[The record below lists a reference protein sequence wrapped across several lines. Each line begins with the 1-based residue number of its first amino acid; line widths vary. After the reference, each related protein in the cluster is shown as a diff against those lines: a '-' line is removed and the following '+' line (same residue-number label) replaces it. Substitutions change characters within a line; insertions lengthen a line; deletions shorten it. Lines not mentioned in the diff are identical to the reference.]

1 MQESGKKGK
10 HAAKH
15 AAPIPDPIEIE
26 KEDLAA
32 AQSIE
37 EEAYA
42 DDYDLYGDESEIPVR
57 LKKRKDKKSDDKK
70 SKKKKKKK
78 TKKSGDKVPPLFS
91 DKKFRRKKSFFDIMT
106 ASTQESFIKPV
117 KIFGQEVRFWP
128 LLVLAILVLIVGYIV
143 ISNGNLTEIDQ
154 PVTVVG
160 LAEDLEDYQVLVL
173 SDMNGKR
180 FGDIQ
185 SSLVREIENIG
196 YDMIL
201 CLGDMVGKG
210 GDPEPFYEFLDGI
223 SKPNRV
229 YFICGDSDPGPFVD
243 VARDIEGSLE
253 KIVLEDWIVGAI
265 ERGANYVDSPT
276 RIEIGETAIWLT
288 PTGYLNI
295 EASSYQEDWKA
306 QTEQEQEGTVSG
318 LTADYDSL
326 PFTTYRYRLAQEFY
340 SSISSISSTDL
351 IIGLA
356 HQPPNDSF
364 IKAASSHDS
373 GNGKYLP
380 EPELIVAGHNCGGVW
395 QVPFAGAFY
404 VPNRMLER
412 YGWFPSQDDVS
423 GLSQIGETQL
433 YITGGLSTT
442 SSVPVLPFRLF
453 NNPEIAVLNLTAKLP
468 DNMLDHAD

>member
-1 MQESGKKGK
+1 MQESGNKGK

-42 DDYDLYGDESEIPVR
+42 DEEELFGDESEIPVR
-57 LKKRKDKKSDDKK
+57 LKKRSDKKSASQKG
-70 SKKKKKKK
+70 KKKKKKK
-78 TKKSGDKVPPLFS
+78 SSKKGDSVPPLFS
-91 DKKFRRKKSFFDIMT
+91 DKKFRRKRSFFDMMT
-106 ASTQESFIKPV
+106 SSTQESLIKPI
-117 KIFGQEVRFWP
+117 KIFGQEIKFWP
-128 LLVLAILVLIVGYIV
+128 LLLLAILVLIFGFIV
-143 ISNGNLTEIDQ
+143 ISNGSVTEIDQ
-154 PVTVVG
+154 PITVVG
-160 LAEDLEDYQVLVL
+160 LAEDLEDYQILVL

-185 SSLVREIENIG
+185 SSLVREIEGLG

-201 CLGDMVGKG
+201 CLGDMVGKD
-210 GDPEPFYEFLDGI
+210 GDPEPFYEFLEGL
-223 SKPNRV
+223 SKPQRV
-229 YFICGDSDPGPFVD
+229 YFICGDSDPGPYVD
-243 VARDIEGSLE
+243 VARDIQSSLE

-276 RIEIGETAIWLT
+276 KITVGEANMWLM

-295 EASSYQEDWKA
+295 EGSSYLEDWKA
-306 QTEQEQEGTVSG
+306 QTEQEQDGTVSG

-326 PFTTYRYRLAQEFY
+326 PFTSYRYRLAQEFY
-340 SSISSISSTDL
+340 SSISQIQSTDL
-351 IIGLA
+351 VIGLA
-356 HQPPNDSF
+356 HQAPHDSF
-364 IKAASSHDS
+364 IKAAASHDS
-373 GNGKYLP
+373 VNEKYMP

-404 VPNRMLER
+404 VPNRMLPR
-412 YGWFPSQDDVS
+412 YGWFPNQEDVS
-423 GLSQIGETQL
+423 GLSQVGETQL

-442 SSVPVLPFRLF
+442 SSIPVLPFRLF
-453 NNPEIAVLNLTAKLP
+453 NNPEVGVLRLTAKLP

>member
-1 MQESGKKGK
+1 MQESGNKGK

-32 AQSIE
+32 AQLIE
-37 EEAYA
+37 EEAFA
-42 DDYDLYGDESEIPVR
+42 DDEEFYGDESEIPVR
-57 LKKRKDKKSDDKK
+57 LKKRKDKKKASKKGKKKK
-70 SKKKKKKK
+70 SKKKSEAKH
-78 TKKSGDKVPPLFS
+78 TLFS
-91 DKKFRRKKSFFDIMT
+91 DKKFRRKQSFFDIMT
-106 ASTQESFIKPV
+106 ASTQESRIKPI
-117 KIFGQEVRFWP
+117 KIFGEEIRFWP
-128 LLVLAILVLIVGYIV
+128 LLLLAILVLIVGFIV
-143 ISNGNLTEIDQ
+143 ISNGSVNEAYQ
-154 PVTVVG
+154 PITVVG
-160 LAEDLEDYQVLVL
+160 LEEDLEDYQILVL

-185 SSLVREIENIG
+185 SSLIREVENIG

-223 SKPNRV
+223 SRPSRV
-229 YFICGDSDPGPFVD
+229 YFICGDSDPGPYVD
-243 VARDIEGSLE
+243 VARDIEGSLQR
-253 KIVLEDWIVGAI
+253 IVLEDWIVGAMD
-265 ERGANYVDSPT
+265 RGANYIDKPT
-276 RIEIGETAIWLT
+276 RIEVGDGVIWLT

-295 EASSYQEDWKA
+295 EASAYLEDWKA

-318 LTADYDSL
+318 LMTDYDSL
-326 PFTTYRYRLAQEFY
+326 PFTTYRYRLAQDFY
-340 SSISSISSTDL
+340 SSLGQIQSTDL

-364 IKAASSHDS
+364 IKSASSHDS
-373 GNGKYLP
+373 VNEKYFP

-395 QVPFAGAFY
+395 RVPFAGAFY
-404 VPNRMLER
+404 VPNRMLPR
-412 YGWFPSQDDVS
+412 YGWFPDQADVK
-423 GLSQIGETQL
+423 GLSQIGESQL

-442 SSVPVLPFRLF
+442 SSAPVLPFRLF
-453 NNPEIAVLNLTAKLP
+453 NNPEVSVLNLTAKLP